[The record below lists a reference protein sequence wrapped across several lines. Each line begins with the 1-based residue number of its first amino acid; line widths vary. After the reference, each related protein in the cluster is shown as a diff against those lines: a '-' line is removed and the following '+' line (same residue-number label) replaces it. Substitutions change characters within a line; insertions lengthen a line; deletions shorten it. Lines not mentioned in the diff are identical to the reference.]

1 MGAAP
6 HRRTLGPLVRCAD
19 EVGHVVRCTPTLRNV
34 KESNAKSKAQL
45 IVLQN
50 GVSQLVITFRTS
62 KAEYSDDKIRAAKI
76 RFMLIFLPH
85 LKGSTIDDFCSYY
98 LEVCAVPRARCPFA
112 RGSYPVLLRAL
123 YCDRSNA
130 RTVARCVWCSTWTTA
145 SVAKP
150 TASTCW

>member
-1 MGAAP
+1 M
-6 HRRTLGPLVRCAD
+6 
-19 EVGHVVRCTPTLRNV
+19 VRCTPTLRNV

-85 LKGSTIDDFCSYY
+85 LKGSTIEDFCSYY
-98 LEVCAVPRARCPFA
+98 LEVTC
-112 RGSYPVLLRAL
+112 GSTLAPAPPHVG
-123 YCDRSNA
+123 
-130 RTVARCVWCSTWTTA
+130 
-145 SVAKP
+145 P
-150 TASTCW
+150 G